1 LIRWRHPEKGLIA
14 PSQFVPLAEEIGCIV
29 PLGEWALREA
39 CTVAATWPDALKVAV
54 NLSALLFRSP
64 GLVDVVIG
72 ALGQSGLA
80 AERLELE
87 ITEAVLLQDNETTL
101 ATLYGLR
108 ALGVRISMDDFVPA
122 TPRSAIRRASRSTR
136 SKSIAHLSK
145 TSPRV

>member
-1 LIRWRHPEKGLIA
+1 
-14 PSQFVPLAEEIGCIV
+14 
-29 PLGEWALREA
+29 
-39 CTVAATWPDALKVAV
+39 
-54 NLSALLFRSP
+54 
-64 GLVDVVIG
+64 VVIG